1 MKRVRVNVRSV
12 ANMSGVRKES
22 RSGREVWIVPSATL
36 PDDIVMNGIKYPAD
50 EIEASFRTLNGAPA
64 PFGHPL
70 VNGKFVSALDPVGI
84 NTSWVGAHNENVRRE
99 NGRVF
104 LDKVVDV
111 EVAGRTDD
119 GKAVL
124 AAINA
129 GDPIHTSTGL
139 LCDLEPA
146 TDGDGFEAIA
156 RNILFDHDAIL
167 LNEEGAATPEDGVG
181 IFVNAK
187 GDEIEVVNSAIEW
200 ADRDLDWAVT
210 SVVDALERRDK
221 ASLVDRIKSALI
233 EAFSSMRE
241 TSPNEQEED
250 MADDKQLNE
259 LSAKVNAI
267 SEEQTKMGETIANAV
282 KEAVEAAVKPITD
295 NLAEM
300 QANAKAK
307 DEAELAGLVEKIVK
321 ANLLTEDAAKG
332 LNLNA
337 ARELAKKAEPGKAA
351 GLNSAFGGGGAD
363 DFADYDMN
371 AHLKEAS

>member
-1 MKRVRVNVRSV
+1 
-12 ANMSGVRKES
+12 
-22 RSGREVWIVPSATL
+22 
-36 PDDIVMNGIKYPAD
+36 
-50 EIEASFRTLNGAPA
+50 
-64 PFGHPL
+64 
-70 VNGKFVSALDPVGI
+70 
-84 NTSWVGAHNENVRRE
+84 
-99 NGRVF
+99 
-104 LDKVVDV
+104 
-111 EVAGRTDD
+111 
-119 GKAVL
+119 
-124 AAINA
+124 
-129 GDPIHTSTGL
+129 
-139 LCDLEPA
+139 
-146 TDGDGFEAIA
+146 
-156 RNILFDHDAIL
+156 
-167 LNEEGAATPEDGVG
+167 
-181 IFVNAK
+181 
-187 GDEIEVVNSAIEW
+187 
-200 ADRDLDWAVT
+200 
-210 SVVDALERRDK
+210 
-221 ASLVDRIKSALI
+221 
-233 EAFSSMRE
+233 
-241 TSPNEQEED
+241 